1 MKRRLLKNRL
11 LELIQERERKI
22 NRRIKLKDLAVFVGV
37 TNHTITSW
45 IRNDVRKYEAH
56 IIEGLCDYFNCDIND
71 LLSFEMIDV
80 EESSVSSND

>member
-22 NRRIKLKDLAVFVGV
+22 NRRIKLKDLAEFVGV

-56 IIEGLCDYFNCDIND
+56 IIEGLCDYFNCDINH
-71 LLSFEMIDV
+71 LLYFEVIDV
-80 EESSVSSND
+80 EERSVSSNE